1 MALHNKPGGDE
12 EQERQSLGDGEN
24 GPPDRLT
31 SIHARIHW
39 ADTADTTEL
48 ENELDRI
55 TINRFL
61 DTLVEVALAVAR
73 RQEPVI
79 D

>member
-1 MALHNKPGGDE
+1 MALHNNPGGDE
-12 EQERQSLGDGEN
+12 EQERQSLDDGEN
-24 GPPDRLT
+24 GPMEGLT
-31 SIHARIHW
+31 CIHRRIHC
-39 ADTADTTEL
+39 AATADTTEL

-55 TINRFL
+55 AINRFL